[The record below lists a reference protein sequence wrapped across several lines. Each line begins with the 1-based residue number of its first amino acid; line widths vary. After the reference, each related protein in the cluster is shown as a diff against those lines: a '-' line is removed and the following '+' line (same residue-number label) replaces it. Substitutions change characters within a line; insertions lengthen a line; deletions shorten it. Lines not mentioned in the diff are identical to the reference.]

1 MSRIAVPITMA
12 SELPVV
18 GTAYETSELDF
29 KRQVDPTN
37 LLELAKD
44 IAAFANYFGGTILVG
59 MEEGNDG
66 LLEAHH
72 PLPSVF
78 AGKVVTAYETAAR
91 EFLSP
96 RPRVQAARITIDGG
110 ECIAVN
116 IEPYLDGVV
125 AARADADNP
134 HVWRFPIRIGKE
146 CKWLTPE
153 EVAQMTPQTRKAIVM
168 LSRINYGARIVKLRE
183 VSVKGAS
190 MDSSELRFGEV
201 CEGDNAVR
209 MLLSDDRVTSYP
221 LDMVRSVYRDEHGWY
236 IVMHAF
242 R

>member
-1 MSRIAVPITMA
+1 MSRVAVPITMA
-12 SELPVV
+12 NQLPVV
-18 GTAYETSELDF
+18 GTAYENAELDF

-44 IAAFANYFGGTILVG
+44 IAAFANQFGGTILVG
-59 MEEGNDG
+59 MEEGKDG

-72 PLPSVF
+72 PLPTIF
-78 AGKVVTAYETAAR
+78 AAKVQTAYETAAR
-91 EFLSP
+91 ELLSP
-96 RPRVQAARITIDGG
+96 RPRVQAARIAINGG

-153 EVAQMTPQTRKAIVM
+153 EVALMTPQTRKAIVM
-168 LSRINYGARIVKLRE
+168 LSRIDLDEKIFFSGSLSVAVPFKGLNLDENVIVVGHTTEKTF
-183 VSVKGAS
+183 A
-190 MDSSELRFGEV
+190 
-201 CEGDNAVR
+201 
-209 MLLSDDRVTSYP
+209 YP
-221 LDMVRSVYRDEHGWY
+221 LDMVRSVYRAEYGWCV
-236 IVMHAF
+236 VMDAF